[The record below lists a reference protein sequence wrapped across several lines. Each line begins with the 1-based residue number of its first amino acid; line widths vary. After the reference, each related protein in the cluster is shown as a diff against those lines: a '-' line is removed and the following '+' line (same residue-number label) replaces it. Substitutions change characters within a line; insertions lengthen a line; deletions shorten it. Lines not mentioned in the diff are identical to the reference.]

1 MDMGVRKVYFNLCV
15 DSFFNAKYYSS
26 ADLYPGSASQG
37 AHFVLV
43 LLCRPSVAL
52 ASPPIALSNTAN
64 LGAAADAYLHGCC
77 PALAFRH
84 QIMV

>member
-26 ADLYPGSASQG
+26 ADLCPGSASQG

-52 ASPPIALSNTAN
+52 ASPPK
-64 LGAAADAYLHGCC
+64 
-77 PALAFRH
+77 P
-84 QIMV
+84 